1 MVNHTLRAAL
11 LAAACFALTACG
23 TGIKQQEQSS
33 QVRVSI
39 QPQAVNVTVAGRAML
54 RATVTGSA
62 NTSVRFEVEDTNGGT
77 VHPSG
82 EYIAPNAPGS
92 YRVHATSL
100 ADPSKSAVA
109 VVNVS
114 KYQDR
119 IAASVQSFPVGR
131 SHQKTAVL
139 QDDSIIFI
147 GGSTQAVHR
156 YLPYEDRFEAVNATV
171 STRRYTHT
179 ATTLSDGRVLVAGGE
194 TSPTAS
200 SSAISAQPELYEPF
214 VGPFT
219 LPPNQMV
226 SGRRSHTATE
236 LNDGNV
242 LFVGGQINVSDTA
255 RGTATVELYDRR
267 AGVFL
272 SKAPMPGVRYNHTA
286 TKLLDGRVLIVG
298 RQIDCTEFI
307 CERLNTALIYYPAAN
322 TFYPTGNLVQAR
334 SAHTATLLPDGRV
347 FIAGGVKPGITTFF
361 AQELDSFEIY
371 EPASGTFTI
380 GSLRMPR
387 TFHTATLL
395 NDGRVFL
402 AGGAFNF
409 PEVTERTEIF
419 DPVTSSTIEGPAL
432 THARML
438 HSAHLLPAGKVI
450 VVGGVSNSAETLNS
464 VDVFD

>member
-11 LAAACFALTACG
+11 LAAACFAFTACG
-23 TGIKQQEQSS
+23 TGSKQQESS
-33 QVRVSI
+33 QIQVSI
-39 QPQAVNVTVAGRAML
+39 QPQAVSVTVAGRAML
-54 RATVTGSA
+54 RATVSGTT
-62 NTSVRFEVEDTNGGT
+62 NTSIRFDLEDTNGGT

-82 EYIAPNAPGS
+82 EYVAPNAPGT
-92 YRVHATSL
+92 YRVRATSL
-100 ADPSKSAVA
+100 ADTSKSAVA

-114 KYQDR
+114 RYQDR
-119 IAASVQSFPVGR
+119 VAASQPFPAAR

-139 QDDSIIFI
+139 QDDSIVFI
-147 GGSTQAVHR
+147 GGSTEAVHR
-156 YLPYEDRFEAVNATV
+156 YLPYEDRFEAVNATLP
-171 STRRYTHT
+171 TRRYTHSV
-179 ATTLSDGRVLVAGGE
+179 TTLSDGRVLVAGGE

-200 SSAISAQPELYEPF
+200 ASAISAQPVLYEPF

-219 LPPNQMV
+219 LPPNPMV

-242 LFVGGQINVSDTA
+242 LLVGGQVNVGDIA
-255 RGTATVELYDRR
+255 VGTATVELYDRR

-272 SKAPMPGVRYNHTA
+272 SKTPMPGIRYNHSA

-298 RQIDCTEFI
+298 GQVDCTEI
-307 CERLNTALIYYPAAN
+307 VCERLNTALIYDPAAN

-334 SAHTATLLPDGRV
+334 SSHTATLLPDGRV

-371 EPASGTFTI
+371 EPASGTFTN

-402 AGGAFNF
+402 AGGAFDF
-409 PEVTERTEIF
+409 PECTERTEIF
-419 DPVTSSTIEGPAL
+419 DPVISSTIEGPAL
-432 THARML
+432 TNARML
-438 HSAHLLPAGKVI
+438 HSAHLLPSGKVI
-450 VVGGVSNSAETLNS
+450 VVGGVSNSAQALNS